1 MKKKTF
7 SLTNFSQK
15 QTLAVW
21 LIYHL
26 GILVFFLCIFFAFKN
41 QVKIDSDLFNL
52 IPKSFEMDSV
62 RKADE
67 KMTSVTGQNVFI
79 LVANPD
85 FNQAKNKAVQIYD
98 SLSKSDNFVS
108 VALYNDMG
116 SLSDVTDFLYK
127 YRWNLLN
134 QTAIDEI
141 NSDGGAEEFA
151 MNALSQAYGGFNML
165 PLDNLGTD
173 PFMLTEY
180 NLTNYLSALQ
190 SSGTAMTLTDGV
202 LASESDGNW
211 YVMIRGVLSTKGSKL
226 AAKAN
231 GITEIYATCN
241 QYADEN
247 THFVYSGTPYHS
259 HQSSNSASKEIKVI
273 TTVSLLV
280 VIFILLLV
288 FRSVQPLI
296 YSLLSI
302 SFSVLAAFL
311 ATLAVFKNMH
321 IITLVFGTSLIG
333 SCIDYSLHYF
343 THWAGNEELKSGIE
357 IRNQLLP
364 GLTMA
369 IISSGICFAIL
380 LFAPFT
386 LLKQMSLFCLVGLVS
401 SYFTTIAL
409 FSRIP
414 LPKGK
419 RELKHVKL
427 YQKMMNTVQSKFVGR
442 IVISLLFV
450 FSLVT
455 IIICHK
461 NVNIKNNLLSL
472 YKMEGKLLSD
482 EIEANKI
489 IQYSPSGW
497 YLIAGET
504 EDDCL
509 RNEEIFRQQF
519 SDATGGKL
527 GYIST
532 SLFVPS
538 VESQKESRKA
548 SEKLMELADFQLES
562 LGFGA
567 EDLQIL
573 KDDFEASSQDYIS
586 FEAGNIPEFLTSSI
600 SSVWLGNVGG
610 KYYSV
615 LLPNKVNDYESFKS
629 LADANENV
637 FFISKSADISR
648 DLDKLT
654 LMVLKFF
661 AFAYVLMFFMLKFF
675 YSWKQALKIISV
687 PVLII
692 LVTLAIFAL
701 CKINLEFFSV
711 TGLILVFG
719 LGLDYIIY
727 MMENEKEKEG
737 PGKVLEPF
745 ATMLSFITTIIS
757 FGALALSS
765 FQPVHLIGLAIVIGL
780 ATAYV
785 SSFFYGRNKEKK

>member
-259 HQSSNSASKEIKVI
+259 HQSSNSTSKEIKVI

-648 DLDKLT
+648 DLDILT

-692 LVTLAIFAL
+692 VTLAIFAL